1 MGFVMSVDLHSV
13 FRNTRDIDTTLRT
26 FVLRA
31 AASGEP
37 SAEIICG
44 KGEGKLRAR
53 VLTYLRQPQ
62 IAKLVKGAAVDPDNE
77 GRVVLRF

>member
-1 MGFVMSVDLHSV
+1 VLSVDLHAV
-13 FRNTRDIDTTLRT
+13 FRNNRDIDNTLRT

-53 VLTYLRQPQ
+53 VLAYLRQPQ
-62 IAKLVKGAAVDPDNE
+62 VAKLIKSAAVDPDND
-77 GRVVLRF
+77 GRVVVRF

>member
-1 MGFVMSVDLHSV
+1 MLSIDLHPV
-13 FRNTRDIDTTLRT
+13 FRSTRDIDNTLRT

-31 AASGEP
+31 AASGET

-62 IAKLVKGAAVDPDNE
+62 IARLVKGSEVDPDND
-77 GRVVLRF
+77 GRIVLRF